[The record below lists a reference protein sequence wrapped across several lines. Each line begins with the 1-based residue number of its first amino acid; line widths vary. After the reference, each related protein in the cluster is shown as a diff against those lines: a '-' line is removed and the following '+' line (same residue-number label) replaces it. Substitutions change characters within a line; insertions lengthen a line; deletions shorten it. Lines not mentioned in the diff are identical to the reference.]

1 MENEELA
8 TIKKPG
14 EVETVSREEFE
25 KRIKLIARC
34 KRDINFWA
42 ENFFRIISLD
52 TGLQV
57 IKLYDKQKELL
68 KALVDNDRTI
78 VLSARQTGKCL
89 HKSVW
94 ITIRH
99 KKFPLLQIPI
109 PIGIFYKIAKFFKK

>member
-52 TGLQV
+52 AGLQV

-78 VLSARQTGKCL
+78 VLSARQT
-89 HKSVW
+89 
-94 ITIRH
+94 
-99 KKFPLLQIPI
+99 
-109 PIGIFYKIAKFFKK
+109 YKIAKFFKK